1 MKVGIVGCG
10 FVGSSAA
17 YAMVLRG
24 IASELALV
32 DINTA
37 LASAQAEDILHA
49 VPFSMPARVIA
60 GGYSVLDGASVVI
73 LACGVGQVP
82 GESRLHLLTRNAE
95 VFWSVIPQVL
105 AHAPNAVL
113 VVASNPVDIIT
124 QIVTDIS
131 NLPPARVVGS
141 GTILDTARFR
151 ALLGEHLG
159 IAPQSVHAHVLG
171 EHGDSEVMIWSSAKA
186 AGVPIETFAHQTG
199 KTMCAE
205 TKARIEEKVRRAAYR
220 IIEGKKAT
228 YYGIGAGLASIA
240 KAIRD
245 DERVVM
251 TLSSLNTTLP
261 KFERCCFSLPR
272 VLGAKGIVTTIEP
285 ILDEQESAGLKKS
298 ITVLCEA
305 EKEFRI

>member
-113 VVASNPVDIIT
+113 VVASADVGVVFRCRDLGGHRCWSACRVPGQSIGSSVSPVC
-124 QIVTDIS
+124 
-131 NLPPARVVGS
+131 S
-141 GTILDTARFR
+141 G
-151 ALLGEHLG
+151 
-159 IAPQSVHAHVLG
+159 PVC
-171 EHGDSEVMIWSSAKA
+171 SES
-186 AGVPIETFAHQTG
+186 
-199 KTMCAE
+199 
-205 TKARIEEKVRRAAYR
+205 
-220 IIEGKKAT
+220 
-228 YYGIGAGLASIA
+228 
-240 KAIRD
+240 
-245 DERVVM
+245 
-251 TLSSLNTTLP
+251 
-261 KFERCCFSLPR
+261 
-272 VLGAKGIVTTIEP
+272 
-285 ILDEQESAGLKKS
+285 
-298 ITVLCEA
+298 
-305 EKEFRI
+305 